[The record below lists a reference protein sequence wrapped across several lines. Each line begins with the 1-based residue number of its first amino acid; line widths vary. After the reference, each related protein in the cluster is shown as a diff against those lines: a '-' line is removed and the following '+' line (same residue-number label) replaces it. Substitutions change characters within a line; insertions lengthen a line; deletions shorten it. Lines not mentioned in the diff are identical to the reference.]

1 MYIASVNWPFLWFY
15 LSVAGALY
23 PPLCFFFFRLYIFV
37 LRIPKISWGTKKCHY
52 WFSSL
57 LPIWPGCLKSPL
69 YSFRKHHQWK
79 PFAYKKGF
87 LDYDAKSRNNTKNRL
102 GSTIFS
108 QAYAFQME
116 MGQHLIYDI
125 VFWKPF
131 WTKGSVLFSIL
142 WVIFFLSLFSSLSL
156 FSVCLS
162 GVKMIFFLL
171 LCSFSFLLFKLLQ
184 MMRLWYCLWHLNF
197 IQRTISKWKQTW

>member
-23 PPLCFFFFRLYIFV
+23 PPLCFFFRLYIFV

-142 WVIFFLSLFSSLSL
+142 WVIFF
-156 FSVCLS
+156 
-162 GVKMIFFLL
+162 
-171 LCSFSFLLFKLLQ
+171 SFSFFLSVPLLGLFEWCEDDFLSSTL
-184 MMRLWYCLWHLNF
+184 F
-197 IQRTISKWKQTW
+197 IQFLII